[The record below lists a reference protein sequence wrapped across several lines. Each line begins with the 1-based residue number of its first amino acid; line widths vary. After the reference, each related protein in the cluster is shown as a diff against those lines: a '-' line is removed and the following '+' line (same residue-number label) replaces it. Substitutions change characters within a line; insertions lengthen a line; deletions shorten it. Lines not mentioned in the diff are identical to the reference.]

1 MQSLT
6 RQLKRG
12 NAIII
17 FDNVFKR
24 LESVAKRGTQVK
36 LWKSS
41 QKNREMSAEREH
53 IMAAQKP
60 IVGKVGRKKE
70 WSTPTRKTPLVAGN
84 IRKEKVLFA

>member
-24 LESVAKRGTQVK
+24 LEQMSKRGTESK
-36 LWKSS
+36 LWRLS
-41 QKNREMSAEREH
+41 QKFRSEEAEKNH
-53 IMAAQKP
+53 TLAP
-60 IVGKVGRKKE
+60 STTVVGKVGRKKE
-70 WSTPTRKTPLVAGN
+70 WVSPTRKRPYDVAN
-84 IRKEKVLFA
+84 HKVVVL

>member
-6 RQLKRG
+6 HQLKRG

-24 LESVAKRGTQVK
+24 LESIAKRGTQAK

-41 QKNREMSAEREH
+41 QKNRKMSAEREH
-53 IMAAQKP
+53 ILAAQKP
-60 IVGKVGRKKE
+60 IVGKVGRKAKLA
-70 WSTPTRKTPLVAGN
+70 TPTRKKVA
-84 IRKEKVLFA
+84 A